1 MPISSKALGPQERGN
16 QITKQEHRN
25 NPGND
30 VSQVIPP
37 QSRSKALVQAQQT
50 TKNSKQ
56 TKT

>member
-1 MPISSKALGPQERGN
+1 MPISSKALGSQKRVN
-16 QITKQEHRN
+16 QITKQEYRN

-30 VSQVIPP
+30 VSQIILP

-50 TKNSKQ
+50 TKNNTQ